1 MINHF
6 RKIISAVILVTI
18 LTAAGAQ
25 AQTEVQTYS
34 NSKFSREELVQMLA
48 PIALYPDALLS
59 QFLIAASYPF
69 EVAEAERWL
78 AKNPGRVGESLD
90 NALKEKNWDVSV
102 LSLCQYP
109 KIMTMMVENLNWTSR
124 IGDAFVNQQQDVMDA
139 IQELRTKAHN
149 QGNLTTTSEQ
159 KVIVE
164 ERIIRIEP
172 AVPDYIYIPV
182 YDPYVI
188 YGPWWYPAYQPFSV
202 FYPGVVVS
210 VPGIVFSPRL
220 FVGFGVIGWSV
231 FNWPAHNVVIVNI
244 DRTKM
249 FYGRAH
255 LHRNADRVYWR
266 PDSERRIV
274 RERRTREIPQFRPPG
289 RSIQQDSQRDQKNR
303 GGKDVA
309 PSGIKPGTGDRGIMD
324 RDKRP
329 DSSPRVPE
337 QDRSRQREPRITDK
351 DKPVI
356 RDRGARMDYTPQS
369 EPARENKVIFR
380 NNAREDRPSSLE
392 SRGERPGRS
401 MGGGR
406 GSGGREE
413 RR

>member
-1 MINHF
+1 MIRNYF
-6 RKIISAVILVTI
+6 RKTISALILIII
-18 LTAAGAQ
+18 LAAAGVQ
-25 AQTEVQTYS
+25 AQTEAQTYS
-34 NSKFSREELVQMLA
+34 NQKFSQEEMVQMLA

-78 AKNPGRVGESLD
+78 AKNPGLAGESLD

-102 LSLCQYP
+102 LALCHYP
-109 KIMTMMVENLNWTSR
+109 KILTMMVENLNWTSR
-124 IGDAFVNQQQDVMDA
+124 VGDAFVNQQQDAMDA

-164 ERIIRIEP
+164 EKIIRIEP
-172 AVPDYIYIPV
+172 AVPDYIYVPV

-202 FYPGVVVS
+202 FYPGVVMS

-220 FVGFGVIGWSV
+220 FVGFGVIGWSI

-244 DRTKM
+244 DRTKR

-255 LHRNADRVYWR
+255 LHRSAERIYWR
-266 PDSERRIV
+266 PDQERRMV
-274 RERRTREIPQFRPPG
+274 RERRTKDIPQFRPPV
-289 RSIQQDSQRDQKNR
+289 RYPQQDRERDQKNR
-303 GGKDVA
+303 GGKYVA
-309 PSGIKPGTGDRGIMD
+309 PSGTKPGTGDRRIID
-324 RDKRP
+324 RNKRP
-329 DSSPRVPE
+329 DSNPHAPE
-337 QDRSRQREPRITDK
+337 QDRSRQREPRIMEKNKT
-351 DKPVI
+351 VI
-356 RDRGARMDYTPQS
+356 RDRGAQIDDTPKG
-369 EPARENKVIFR
+369 EPSREKTVRFGND
-380 NNAREDRPSSLE
+380 AREDRPSSLE
-392 SRGERPGRS
+392 GRGERPGRG

-406 GSGGREE
+406 GGGREE